1 MKAKKIYVEKFAG
14 ITSEEYKELGDR
26 HRKAL
31 EIFFEHRFDR
41 ILDIGC
47 GDGKFTVLIG
57 KACKAKEVY
66 GVDISER
73 GIEMARKKGIKA
85 FRVDV
90 DEESLPFENNYF
102 DAIYAGAII
111 EHLFDPDHFLN
122 EIYRVLKPEGLLV
135 LDTPNLAS
143 LYNRIALLLLNKTLI
158 SRHERISLY
167 NRIAL
172 LLGYQPF
179 DMHVSIRYPIGH
191 IYDELYKQGS
201 GVTDTIRG
209 SDHIRLFT
217 YKSLLLILKK
227 HNLTILKVHGA
238 SDFIHSKSFVVS
250 SLVRTIDC
258 VISYIPSLSRN
269 IVIIAHKSMLR

>member
-1 MKAKKIYVEKFAG
+1 MKAKKIYVEKFVG

-57 KACKAKEVY
+57 KAWKAKEVY
-66 GVDISER
+66 GVDISEK
-73 GIEMARKKGIKA
+73 GVEMARKKGIKA

-143 LYNRIALLLLNKTLI
+143 LYNRIALLL
-158 SRHERISLY
+158 
-167 NRIAL
+167 
-172 LLGYQPF
+172 GYQPF

-238 SDFIHSKSFVVS
+238 YDVIHSKSFVVS